1 MRFVSQYPGYKFQ
14 ARPQRTRAL
23 GDGGVE
29 VTQEPIYCEF
39 MAVNAGAMI
48 YENEVAQALQHF
60 AFRGNTQDRGE
71 AIPSDPV
78 QRLSVFDTN
87 EQLQH
92 LSEADKDFVEKR
104 LQQACSEFPEEIL
117 QVTTKPIEA
126 PFPAYDTWDGPSMEM
141 LVVKLIED
149 GHDLENVLYYE
160 RVFGPRREKVIA
172 ALEAEVEKRKD
183 EVVAA

>member
-1 MRFVSQYPGYKFQ
+1 VRFVSQYPGYKFQ
-14 ARPQRTRAL
+14 IRPQRTRAL

-29 VTQEPIYCEF
+29 VTQEPIYAEF
-39 MAVNAGAMI
+39 QPVSGGAMV
-48 YENEVAQALQHF
+48 YENEVAQSLSHF

-71 AIPSDPV
+71 AIPTDPV
-78 QRLSVFDTN
+78 QRLAVFDTN

-92 LSEADKDFVEKR
+92 LSDEDKDFVEKR
-104 LQQACSEFPEEIL
+104 LMQACEEFPEEIIL
-117 QVTTKPIEA
+117 VTTKPIEA
-126 PFPAYDTWDGPSMEM
+126 PFPSYDEWDGPSMEM

-149 GHDLENVLYYE
+149 GHDLEAVLYYE
-160 RVFGPRREKVIA
+160 RVFGPRRQKVID